1 MVGKQHPA
9 ERIEA
14 NEAIKLFDFAT
25 IESMYRCMDLYKAYR
40 GTKEVRNPILWDN
53 LDSWDL
59 MRVLSLCYDAGRVQG
74 IREERA
80 KKTSKQ

>member
-14 NEAIKLFDFAT
+14 NEAMRLFNFAT
-25 IESMYRCMDLYKAYR
+25 IESMYRCRDLYEAYR
-40 GTKEVRNPILWDN
+40 DAKNVRNPILWDN

-59 MRVLSLCYDAGRVQG
+59 MSILSLCYDAGRVQG